1 MSVMFTLIRL
11 RPILLSSG
19 STFLRIST
27 RKLSRSWLICSIV
40 RDATVRRSWPKMISL
55 AMSSMSRA
63 LRPSRRSAAFII
75 TPGSVETPTVNVE
88 GTLMRMFWNES
99 AFCSGIEIVIGVR
112 PM

>member
-19 STFLRIST
+19 STFLRISA

-40 RDATVRRSWPKMISL
+40 SEATVRRSWPKMISL
-55 AMSSMSRA
+55 AMPSIASAR
-63 LRPSRRSAAFII
+63 RPRSRSAAFTI
-75 TPGSVETPTVNVE
+75 TAGSVETPTVKVD

-99 AFCSGIEIVIGVR
+99 AFCRGMLIVIGVR